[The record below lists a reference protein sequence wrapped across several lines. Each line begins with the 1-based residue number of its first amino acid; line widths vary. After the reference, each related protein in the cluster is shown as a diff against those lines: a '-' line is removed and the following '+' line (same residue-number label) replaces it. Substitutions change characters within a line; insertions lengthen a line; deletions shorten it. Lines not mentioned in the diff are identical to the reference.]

1 MNQEKIGEYI
11 RKLRKENNLSQKEF
25 ADKLCVTFQAVSKW
39 ENGKNL
45 PDMSTL
51 KEISNLFNVGI
62 DEIINGGV
70 KDKCNCGNKSHRKFN
85 YIYIG
90 LFILLV
96 IIIIVCGFYI
106 YFRSN
111 KDNYKIDEVHTNNQD
126 FNISGTVVR
135 TDNRTSLIINNVD
148 YTGNDS
154 SLVYKK
160 LKCTLYEEKN
170 NVKTKINSCDSGS
183 NETLVSY
190 LKNVKVRM
198 DHQVANC
205 PMFSKSKLVLE
216 IVVVSGDN
224 KNITYELPIMIEEDC
239 K

>member
-11 RKLRKENNLSQKEF
+11 KKLRKENNLSQKEF
-25 ADKLCVTFQAVSKW
+25 ADKLGVTFQAVSKW

-51 KEISNLFNVGI
+51 KEISSLFNVRI
-62 DEIINGGV
+62 DEIINGEE
-70 KDKCNCGNKSHRKFN
+70 KDNCNCGNKCRDKFN

-96 IIIIVCGFYI
+96 IIIIFFGFYI
-106 YFRSN
+106 YFSDN
-111 KDNYKIDEVHTNNQD
+111 KDNYKINEVHTNNQD
-126 FNISGTVVR
+126 FNISGTVVK

-148 YTGNDS
+148 YTGDDS
-154 SLVYKK
+154 SVVYKK
-160 LKCTLYEEKN
+160 LKCTLYEEKD
-170 NVKTKINSCDSGS
+170 NVKTKINSCDSGK
-183 NETLVSY
+183 NETLVSF

-216 IVVVSGDN
+216 IVVVSEDN
-224 KNITYELPIMIEEDC
+224 KNITYELPIIIEENC